1 MYIFL
6 KKITKKLI
14 PKSIL
19 YRNEFLFR
27 KLIYLKYKGN
37 NYHCNA
43 CNARLKKF
51 IPITDDLLCPACG
64 SRSRTRLLW
73 QILKEKHLIKGTIL
87 DFSPP
92 RIIYRNF
99 KKHTGIEYCSS
110 DFENEFIAD
119 YHFDITKIEKEA
131 NSFDLIMCFHI
142 LEHISNDEKAINE
155 LYRVLKK
162 EGIGL
167 IQTPFKEGDIYEDYT
182 IVSEEERLK
191 AFGQE
196 DHVRIYSVKGLTERL
211 EKSGF
216 KVTSI
221 EQQPIPYLGI
231 NTETILLVKK

>member
-1 MYIFL
+1 M
-6 KKITKKLI
+6 
-14 PKSIL
+14 
-19 YRNEFLFR
+19 
-27 KLIYLKYKGN
+27 
-37 NYHCNA
+37 
-43 CNARLKKF
+43 
-51 IPITDDLLCPACG
+51 
-64 SRSRTRLLW
+64 W

-92 RIIYRNF
+92 RIIYRNL
-99 KKHTGIEYCSS
+99 KKHTGIEYYSS

-196 DHVRIYSVKGLTERL
+196 DHVRVYSVKGLTERL

-221 EQQPIPYLGI
+221 EQQPIPHLGI